1 MNLFLHRQDIIDLTP
16 DAFGAIAFAG
26 FEYLVAHPHPNRMSA
41 DKLKEILDTGHVSF
55 IMKGNFAQI
64 EIGRRWNDC
73 PYFNHTQE
81 SFLEFR
87 NDLLANHIE
96 AEKERIK
103 FFATSALLRIKN
115 IPRLYPVPVAE
126 VMTSPHVH
134 EFYLAILEYSQQ
146 WKEGRIQ
153 LPEYWDQAFADI
165 KEAKEAEASLVE
177 LARNPL
183 GNSEGSQAEQ
193 YNESKVPSDK
203 DWEK

>member
-55 IMKGNFAQI
+55 IMKGNFAQF

-96 AEKERIK
+96 AEK
-103 FFATSALLRIKN
+103 SALSFLLLRHCCALRTSHVYTQCQW
-115 IPRLYPVPVAE
+115 PRL
-126 VMTSPHVH
+126 
-134 EFYLAILEYSQQ
+134 
-146 WKEGRIQ
+146 
-153 LPEYWDQAFADI
+153 
-165 KEAKEAEASLVE
+165 
-177 LARNPL
+177 
-183 GNSEGSQAEQ
+183 
-193 YNESKVPSDK
+193 
-203 DWEK
+203 